1 MGNHQNN
8 EGSKELYRKEY
19 LLKDGQQLIIRI
31 PELGDAQGLINQM
44 QAVDRETKFLARE
57 SDEFN
62 LTVEQERE
70 FIKNCT
76 TDEDSCFLIG
86 ELDGKIIANCSVG
99 LIQNKKRYL
108 HRAAMGITVKKD
120 YWNKGIGKKM
130 MQECINWCKEKG
142 VEQLELEVVTQNNR
156 AISMYKNLGFEIYGT
171 IKHALKYSD
180 GTYADEYFMILFLN
194 SIKPED

>member
-8 EGSKELYRKEY
+8 DGSKELYRKEY
-19 LLKDGQQLIIRI
+19 LLNEGQQLIIRI
-31 PELGDAQGLINQM
+31 PEPGDAQGLINQM
-44 QAVDRETKFLARE
+44 QTVDGETKFLARE

-62 LTVEQERE
+62 FTVEQERE

-76 TDEDSCFLIG
+76 NDENIRFLIA
-86 ELDGKIIANCSVG
+86 ELDGRIIANCSVG

-108 HRAAMGITVKKD
+108 HRAAMGIAVMKD

-142 VEQLELEVVTQNNR
+142 VEQLELEVVAQNNR
-156 AISMYKNLGFEIYGT
+156 AVSMYKSLGFEIYGT
-171 IKHALKYSD
+171 KKHALKYGD
-180 GTYADEYFMILFLN
+180 GTYADEYYMILFLN
-194 SIKPED
+194 SKKAE